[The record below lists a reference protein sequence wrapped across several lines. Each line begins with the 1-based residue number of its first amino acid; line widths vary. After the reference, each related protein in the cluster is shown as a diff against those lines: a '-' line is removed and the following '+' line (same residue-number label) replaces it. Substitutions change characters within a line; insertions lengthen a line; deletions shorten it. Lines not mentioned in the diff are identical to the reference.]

1 MTEPTPGNDVAALS
15 YEEAREQLIAVV
27 GRLEA
32 GGASLEE
39 SLALWERG
47 EALAARCEEWLEGA
61 RKRLAAARDQPLS
74 GLTAPG
80 ANLCHQERRISS
92 RSVSTSKSALGHS
105 RSNPDSAPSS
115 SC

>member
-1 MTEPTPGNDVAALS
+1 MTEQESPETENTRHENGQPAGVAALS
-15 YEEAREQLIAVV
+15 YEEAREQLVAVV

-61 RKRLAAARDQPLS
+61 RKRLAAARDQPL
-74 GLTAPG
+74 
-80 ANLCHQERRISS
+80 
-92 RSVSTSKSALGHS
+92 
-105 RSNPDSAPSS
+105 
-115 SC
+115 